1 VPPIADWGVSFT
13 TVSLD
18 PSVYLFYLQS
28 QLLKRQIKFKR
39 FTVPHIQDAFKATT
53 PAAELVVNATGIL
66 ASRLGGVEDKTVV
79 PIRGQLVIVENESHG
94 VYLSSIFD
102 KELDKSI
109 GENMY
114 IIDRPNGGGTAI
126 GGSNY
131 ETWDSKPDM
140 ALAERMMQ
148 RAIQICPELVPDGAG
163 TEALRVVRHQV
174 GFRPFRKGGVRV
186 EVDHGT
192 TLGEVGKD
200 KKIVHAYGLG
210 SAGYQ
215 RSWGL
220 AADVVNLVIEEM
232 K

>member
-13 TVSLD
+13 TVSFD

-28 QLLKRQIKFKR
+28 QLLKRQVKFKR
-39 FTVPHIQDAFKATT
+39 FTVSHIRDAFKMTT
-53 PAAELVVNATGIL
+53 PAPALVVNATGLL
-66 ASRLGGVEDKTVV
+66 ASRLGGVEDKSVI

-94 VYLSSIFD
+94 VFLSSIFN
-102 KELDKSI
+102 KELDQSI

-140 ALAERMMQ
+140 ALAKRMMR
-148 RAIQICPELVPDGAG
+148 RAIQIRPELVPEGAG
-163 TEALRVVRHQV
+163 IEALRVVRHQV

-186 EVDHGT
+186 EIDDT
-192 TLGEVGKD
+192 DTSEQEKVG
-200 KKIVHAYGLG
+200 KIVHAYGLG
-210 SAGYQ
+210 SAGFQ

-220 AADVVNLVIEEM
+220 AGEVLGLVIEELA
-232 K
+232 